1 MRYTV
6 IADKLK
12 ELRTKKGLTRE
23 AAAEKI
29 GISARTLANYERGE
43 RIPQGEILACI
54 ADFYGVSREELLLDS
69 LREKTLCE
77 KTVSDGNTSDESTSD
92 QLTHEAQFMPAH
104 APNDAKT
111 DEDENLQAA
120 QEEENSEEA
129 DKGPKKPSKIRTWLI
144 VCGVLIAFVVFDLIL
159 FFIENLPVENG
170 DSTLGIVFDWRNLG
184 LAFLILLLL
193 FVIAFGIFLLV
204 RTRKEKPRRL
214 FVFAVCLSLAG
225 MVAAGG
231 LSALLCSDAFFAPKD
246 AQRGFATY
254 VRLDLQGDYQGNV
267 TAQATN
273 NFTFG
278 FDVVPVRID
287 LYFSESYTENTEE
300 MALVQT
306 LSADN
311 LPIFERIRVSAA
323 GQDGYWRAQA
333 VYKTNGSGW
342 QELQTD
348 TLHFDARG
356 VKV

>member
-1 MRYTV
+1 M

-12 ELRTKKGLTRE
+12 ELRARKGLTRE

-43 RIPQGEILACI
+43 RIPQGEILGSI
-54 ADFYGVSREELLLDS
+54 ADFYGISREELLLDC
-69 LREKTLCE
+69 LREKEFPETIPSR
-77 KTVSDGNTSDESTSD
+77 KDDP
-92 QLTHEAQFMPAH
+92 LTPHTEEQISAAH
-104 APNDAKT
+104 APSEKVIGENSPTQLPDEEKT
-111 DEDENLQAA
+111 DEQADTKSA
-120 QEEENSEEA
+120 
-129 DKGPKKPSKIRTWLI
+129 KKRKMRAWVIAGSI
-144 VCGVLIAFVVFDLIL
+144 LIAFLLFDLTL

-170 DSTLGIVFDWRNLG
+170 DSALGIVFDWRNLG
-184 LAFLILLLL
+184 IAFLILLLL
-193 FVIAFGIFLLV
+193 LVTAFGIFLLV
-204 RTRKEKPRRL
+204 HTRKEKPRRL

-225 MVAAGG
+225 MVAAGS
-231 LSALLCSDAFFAPKD
+231 LSALLCKDAFFAPKE
-246 AQRGFATY
+246 ARRGFATY

-267 TAQATN
+267 TAQVTN

-306 LSADN
+306 VSADN